1 MAIQNPLVTADM
13 IEASEFPDLSQ
24 RYSVYGVPLTVANEK
39 VRLEGGAPESYF
51 VPELLKKLGIGQKQ
65 QVATAQKGK

>member
-1 MAIQNPLVTADM
+1 MAIQNPLITADM
-13 IEASEFPDLSQ
+13 VEASEFPELSQ

-39 VRLEGGAPESYF
+39 ARLEGGAPESYF

-65 QVATAQKGK
+65 QVATAEKGK